1 MHRLVL
7 FDIDGTLLSSRT
19 VFRNALKRALEESYG
34 TSGPMTEMDF
44 SGMTDPQ
51 IVFELMS
58 RAGVARSVVEE
69 RMAGTL
75 ARFASYIS
83 STLRP
88 EDVQAK
94 AGAIRL
100 VERLSELEHVTL
112 GLLTGNLETC
122 ARKKLEPLGLNPH
135 FPFGAFGSDN
145 ADRYQLPALA
155 VERAENRSGKKF
167 RQKAVVI
174 VGDSIHDVRCGQSL
188 GVRAVGVAT
197 GRTPKQRLAEESAD
211 AVLDDFSDTEA
222 ALSAV
227 LG

>member
-1 MHRLVL
+1 MQRLVL

-19 VFRNALKRALEESYG
+19 VFRNALGRALSEIYG
-34 TSGPMTEMDF
+34 TSGPIEDTDS

-51 IVFELMS
+51 IVFELMQK
-58 RAGVARSVVEE
+58 AGVVRPIVEE
-69 RMAGTL
+69 RL
-75 ARFASYIS
+75 ASALDAFASYIS
-83 STLRP
+83 SSLRP
-88 EDVQAK
+88 EDVVPK

-112 GLLTGNLETC
+112 GLLTGNLEPC

-135 FPFGAFGSDN
+135 FPFGAFGSDH

-155 VERAENRSGKKF
+155 VERAQTLSGKKF
-167 RQKAVVI
+167 REKAVVI
-174 VGDSIHDVRCGQSL
+174 VGDSIHDVRCGQSI
-188 GVRAVGVAT
+188 GVRAVGVAS
-197 GRTPKQRLAEESAD
+197 GRTSRERLARESPD
-211 AVLDDFSDTEA
+211 ALLDDFSDTEA